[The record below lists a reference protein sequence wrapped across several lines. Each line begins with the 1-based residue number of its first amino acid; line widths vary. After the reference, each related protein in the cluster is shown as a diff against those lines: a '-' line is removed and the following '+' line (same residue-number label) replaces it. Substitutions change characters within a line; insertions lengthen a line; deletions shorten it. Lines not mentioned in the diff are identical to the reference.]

1 MEKSTT
7 YPSLRRGEILSVE
20 CIIACVRCVW
30 LYAKP
35 LTGVQVLIFLSFFLP
50 KLPCFAQ
57 GESCIGSAMEVT
69 YMQIRTQLGSL
80 TILPKWMTLLLQV
93 RFPLDDR
100 RDL

>member
-20 CIIACVRCVW
+20 CIIACVRCVVVRKAVDGRSG
-30 LYAKP
+30 LN
-35 LTGVQVLIFLSFFLP
+35 LSFFPP